1 MDPDE
6 VTPQVRE
13 LDEMELSCEP
23 RAVGPQSDCYF

>member
-13 LDEMELSCEP
+13 LDEVEFRFES
-23 RAVGPQSDCYF
+23 RAVGPQNDCYF